1 MRQHREKRK
10 RPIAARTR
18 RAAAALSTVQP
29 VASEATPAL
38 SLRFTRERRP
48 EPVPM
53 CVSCG
58 GGLERGRTLGTI
70 ETAVSKWPLGQG
82 GRVSLILREGRRGV
96 PNSRERVPFFPR
108 FCRTRRRGP
117 GWESSAPSLGAR
129 RVCVRRPSPASP
141 RPRSLTRLR
150 VQFGTAARW
159 AAWSSRVLGLAPDA
173 SAALALC
180 TCRDGRPSFFHRRAD
195 APRSR

>member
-1 MRQHREKRK
+1 MLIDGNLPHGITRLSAPKGLTGSRAELERFSRIVFSTFKRADRMLK
-10 RPIAARTR
+10 HGND
-18 RAAAALSTVQP
+18 L
-29 VASEATPAL
+29 
-38 SLRFTRERRP
+38 
-48 EPVPM
+48 
-53 CVSCG
+53 
-58 GGLERGRTLGTI
+58 GLERARSLGTV

-82 GRVSLILREGRRGV
+82 SRVSLILREGRRGV

-108 FCRTRRRGP
+108 RCGTRRRGP

-129 RVCVRRPSPASP
+129 RVCVRRPNPASP

>member
-1 MRQHREKRK
+1 MLRIPSLKFVNLLFPFYARYQQ
-10 RPIAARTR
+10 RPHCALAPRSGRPAHGLRAVTPHETAR
-18 RAAAALSTVQP
+18 
-29 VASEATPAL
+29 
-38 SLRFTRERRP
+38 
-48 EPVPM
+48 
-53 CVSCG
+53 
-58 GGLERGRTLGTI
+58 LERARTLGTV